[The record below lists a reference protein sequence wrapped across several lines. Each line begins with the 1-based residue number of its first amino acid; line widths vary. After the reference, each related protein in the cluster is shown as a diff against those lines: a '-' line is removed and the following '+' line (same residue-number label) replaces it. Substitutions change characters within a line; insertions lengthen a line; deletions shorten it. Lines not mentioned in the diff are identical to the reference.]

1 MVQALVD
8 ISPRTN
14 KLLNILKAFYGFRD
28 KSKAI
33 DFMAQQYEDEVFDRE
48 FKPGFIKQVLES
60 EKRPAS
66 RIKIEEF
73 EKHFKIKN

>member
-14 KLLNILKAFYGFRD
+14 KLLNILKALHGFSG
-28 KSKAI
+28 KSEAI
-33 DFMAQQYEDEVFDRE
+33 DYMAQQYEDEVFDRE
-48 FKPGFIKQVLES
+48 FKPEFIKQVLES

-66 RIKIEEF
+66 RIKIGEF
-73 EKHFKIKN
+73 EKHFTGKT